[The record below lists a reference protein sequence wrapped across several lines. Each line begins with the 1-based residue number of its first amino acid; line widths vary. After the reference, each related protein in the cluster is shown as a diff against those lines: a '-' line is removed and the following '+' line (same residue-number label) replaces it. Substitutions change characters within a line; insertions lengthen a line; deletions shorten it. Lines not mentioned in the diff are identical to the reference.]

1 MRADHVAF
9 RVADL
14 DVAIDFYTRSL
25 GLELLDRQVDREH
38 GEAFAF
44 LDLDGC
50 RIELIMLLDENGD
63 PVAHSPPSPT
73 EPFCPH
79 VALAVSDV
87 DAALDKVVKAGA
99 RYLKGPMELP
109 GEVRWAY
116 AADPDGNVIE
126 LVQWHKGA
134 GAP

>member
-14 DVAIDFYTRSL
+14 DAAIDFYTRSL
-25 GLELLDRQVDREH
+25 GLELLNRLVDDEH
-38 GEAFAF
+38 GEVLAF

-50 RIELIMLLDENGD
+50 KLELIMLLDENGN
-63 PVAHSPPSPT
+63 PVAYDPPSPT
-73 EPFCPH
+73 EPYCPH
-79 VALAVSDV
+79 VALSVSDI
-87 DAALDKVVKAGA
+87 DAALDRLVKAGA
-99 RYLKGPMELP
+99 QYLKGPMELP

-134 GAP
+134 SAP